1 MGWIDINVIS
11 IRVCGQQLN
20 LACAEFIF
28 MLLIIA
34 RVDSKARL
42 LIFEWI
48 DPVAIIRLKSL
59 WCGPQTTL
67 VWRNGSFIIASLDG
81 SKRSQFISKFLRSEE
96 HTSELQSRPHLV
108 CRLLLEKIKSS
119 A

>member
-1 MGWIDINVIS
+1 MGWINVNVIS

-20 LACAEFIF
+20 LTCAEFIF

-48 DPVAIIRLKSL
+48 DPVAVTRLKSL
-59 WCGPQTTL
+59 WRSPQTTL
-67 VWRNGSFIIASLDG
+67 VWRNGSFIITSLDG
-81 SKRSQFISKFLRSEE
+81 SKRSQFISKFLGSLWRNGSRHKIGRASCRERVRSE
-96 HTSELQSRPHLV
+96 
-108 CRLLLEKIKSS
+108 
-119 A
+119 AGA